1 MIEVEGT
8 LKSRLAIWLLAT
20 VSALGV
26 LLLVEA
32 YFSSQ
37 HAAERAYDSQ
47 LEAAALTIAEAVQW
61 EAGQPVVKIPSAALQ
76 ILATRHQERV
86 FYAVLDADGQRVSGN
101 LDLDIAPEWRRR
113 ASSQPIWMNEAYQG
127 TQWRLYGRE
136 LDSAG
141 WETQDPVQIWVGHT
155 MTGREALTEVL
166 FEQAVTRFVIMVLL
180 AGILMLLAM
189 RVALAPLRR
198 LRQQLRRRDA
208 DDMRPLDTRVPEE
221 MREMAETLDS
231 LFTRQRQGR
240 EALLRF
246 TADASHQLKTP
257 LAGLQTTSE
266 LALKRDSPDAW
277 RQALVEVHGSAERTS
292 RLASQ
297 LLSMARLRH
306 AVEANATSRI
316 DALALLHETAF
327 DWAQRDAAQAHD
339 IGLAPLPASPQ
350 YIQGEVWALR
360 ELLGN
365 LIDNALRYTP
375 PGSVITL
382 GAVCHAQTLE
392 LYIEDDGPGVSP
404 DVMAHLHHPFE
415 RGDRQDTE
423 GSGLGLA
430 IVDSIVRRHEAR
442 MQVESAEKG
451 GLRVRLLFPYLTQ
464 HEEE

>member
-26 LLLVEA
+26 LLLAEA

-37 HAAERAYDSQ
+37 RAAERAYDSQ

-61 EAGQPVVKIPSAALQ
+61 EAGQPVVEIPSAALQ

-86 FYAVLDADGQRVSGN
+86 FYAVLDADGQTVSGN

-113 ASSQPIWMNEAYQG
+113 ASSQPIWLNDAYHG

-155 MTGREALTEVL
+155 MTGRESLTEVL
-166 FEQAVTRFVIMVLL
+166 FEHAVTRFVIMVLL
-180 AGILMLLAM
+180 AGVLMLLAM

-208 DDMRPLDTRVPEE
+208 DDMQPLDTRVPEE

-266 LALKRDSPDAW
+266 LALKSDSPDAW

-306 AVEANATSRI
+306 AVEANATARI

-339 IGLAPLPASPQ
+339 IGLASLPASPQ
-350 YIQGEVWALR
+350 YIQGEAWALR

-382 GAVCHAQTLE
+382 GVVSHAQTLE

-404 DVMAHLHHPFE
+404 EVMAHLHHPFE
-415 RGDRQDTE
+415 RGGRQDTE

-451 GLRVRLLFPYLTQ
+451 GLRVRLFFPYLTQ
-464 HEEE
+464 HEQG